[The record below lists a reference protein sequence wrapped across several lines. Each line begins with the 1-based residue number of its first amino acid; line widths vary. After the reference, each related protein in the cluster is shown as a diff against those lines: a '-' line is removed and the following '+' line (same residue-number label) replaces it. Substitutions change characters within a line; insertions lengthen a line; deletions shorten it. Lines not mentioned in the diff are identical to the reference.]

1 MLYFLYF
8 SVLGFDILKAVY
20 NIDVLLYSV
29 ILVHAF
35 KLLAYTALLEIL
47 LLPVPSPSGQ
57 PLHILYLIFYNM
69 L

>member
-20 NIDVLLYSV
+20 NIDLLLYSL
-29 ILVHAF
+29 ILVYAF

-47 LLPVPSPSGQ
+47 LPSGQ
-57 PLHILYLIFYNM
+57 PLHSLYLIFYNM